1 MNIYHRVAHAFH
13 TEADS
18 IFKKKKRKKMY
29 HRVAENAEANGAGI
43 LLHRRAHFGD
53 AIPALKKK
61 EQILPLVGL
70 FYSILGLFYSQVH
83 FGDAAHEPLVG
94 LFDSILGR

>member
-53 AIPALKKK
+53 AIPA
-61 EQILPLVGL
+61 
-70 FYSILGLFYSQVH
+70 
-83 FGDAAHEPLVG
+83 
-94 LFDSILGR
+94 